1 MISQKG
7 YGCGYSGRGTKTNMG
22 KGVKLIDKLRGTLDS
37 ELEIVDQEAVPSYSS
52 GSYSLIWQSQFGE
65 LTLAQYVKAKEIE
78 KILEEILKWKYVAQS
93 VAIAKCKW
101 ESEQVLPIGAYI
113 LWKYACSNSFQY
125 RDMKTPTLW
134 KRQERIGDD
143 WRYVGSL
150 ELEDFRGATSC
161 DRKYF
166 LPSGDELLRID
177 WNHNAEWYSAVRR
190 WEANN

>member
-7 YGCGYSGRGTKTNMG
+7 YGCGYSGRGIRTNMG
-22 KGVKLIDKLRGTLDS
+22 KGVRLIAKLRETLDP
-37 ELEIVDQEAVPSYSS
+37 ELEIVDNEFVPSFNS
-52 GSYSLIWQSQFGE
+52 GCYSLIWHSTFGE
-65 LTLAQYVKAKEIE
+65 LALTQYVTAKEIE
-78 KILEEILKWKYVAQS
+78 KILGGILKWKYVAQS
-93 VAIAKCKW
+93 VAIAKSEW

-113 LWKYACSNSFQY
+113 LWKYSCSNSFQY
-125 RDMKTPTLW
+125 RDTKTPTLW

-190 WEANN
+190 WEAIN